1 VGERIAHHATRI
13 PAGKK
18 IVMKEASKQ
27 VVDLFRAPARTTNEK
42 QGFKVYKSPKIM
54 ACSTVAVQVCL

>member
-1 VGERIAHHATRI
+1 
-13 PAGKK
+13 
-18 IVMKEASKQ
+18 MKEASKQ